1 MCRHAASHTCGTSR
15 QINECSL
22 MALLT
27 EERQDPHPTTTSI
40 ILPVSPGAPNR
51 GDVSLFLSTLAKQE
65 LPNPHIHH
73 CTDRLIMDRRSD
85 IYVRFVPYYICFCI
99 ADHHDRPEFHR
110 SRNCQNGPIQKKITF
125 LILELLFRLHG
136 IPVPDKK
143 PSLCIKWIFRILRI
157 SAISFSNI
165 YVGYRVYKLIN
176 QKNVTYDIYP
186 LINAGVSA
194 CIVDS
199 VVIYSH
205 KFDKFSSRL
214 CKLLDKYNIYLSSG
228 TIYRLAAF
236 YVCFLVY
243 VMTCAIVFPVHA
255 NHWFD
260 AGRRN
265 DTPPDFLHSENIRP
279 CAHIMIFVMCS
290 GNVVSHFMLFC
301 FVCCIL
307 QHMLK
312 CLHDDLKARSELDAL
327 PEFQSRF
334 IEAAS
339 IVKTTDNLF
348 SLFGLVGL
356 GCVFSRACSCIHFY
370 LNMKSP
376 FQDSWIFIIVQ
387 ITFDFCALTATTGF
401 ASSVLEESKKL
412 TPVILQ
418 ASQEVS
424 VRNIDFHIQ
433 CLRFGKVAMSS
444 EIHLSAWKLF
454 PINRKILPTVI
465 GRIRNIPKQFL
476 SERFFLFTSNK
487 WDTNEVSRGQK
498 AIETESDPTDD
509 GCLPTL
515 QDEVLLN

>member
-1 MCRHAASHTCGTSR
+1 
-15 QINECSL
+15 
-22 MALLT
+22 
-27 EERQDPHPTTTSI
+27 
-40 ILPVSPGAPNR
+40 
-51 GDVSLFLSTLAKQE
+51 
-65 LPNPHIHH
+65 
-73 CTDRLIMDRRSD
+73 
-85 IYVRFVPYYICFCI
+85 
-99 ADHHDRPEFHR
+99 
-110 SRNCQNGPIQKKITF
+110 
-125 LILELLFRLHG
+125 
-136 IPVPDKK
+136 
-143 PSLCIKWIFRILRI
+143 
-157 SAISFSNI
+157 
-165 YVGYRVYKLIN
+165 
-176 QKNVTYDIYP
+176 
-186 LINAGVSA
+186 
-194 CIVDS
+194 
-199 VVIYSH
+199 
-205 KFDKFSSRL
+205 
-214 CKLLDKYNIYLSSG
+214 
-228 TIYRLAAF
+228 
-236 YVCFLVY
+236 
-243 VMTCAIVFPVHA
+243 MTCAIVFPVHA

-312 CLHDDLKARSELDAL
+312 CLHDDLKTRSELDAF

-356 GCVFSRACSCIHFY
+356 
-370 LNMKSP
+370 
-376 FQDSWIFIIVQ
+376 
-387 ITFDFCALTATTGF
+387 ATTGF

-465 GRIRNIPKQFL
+465 GMTFSYVAVIIQMHHAASFESII
-476 SERFFLFTSNK
+476 SERFGANLTFGK
-487 WDTNEVSRGQK
+487 
-498 AIETESDPTDD
+498 
-509 GCLPTL
+509 
-515 QDEVLLN
+515 